1 MMHASSRKSAVSA
14 ILASL
19 ALALGTAPVWAAE
32 STAPQAYAHKQ
43 ADPAGSYQVDP
54 DHSGV
59 QFTLGHAGVGRFTGV
74 FKQVTGTYTFDPAQP
89 QNNKADIVIPVKSL
103 DTFLP
108 QRDTDL
114 LAAPFFDAAAH
125 PDIHFVSSR
134 YVPQDKTHGKL
145 YGNLTLR
152 GVTHPVTFDVKLIG
166 AGDVPYLPKPWGGYL
181 SGFVATATI
190 NRMDFGMTA
199 FGAGL
204 GHDVAVRVEV
214 EGVRTTS

>member
-1 MMHASSRKSAVSA
+1 MTTLRLSSLLSATCVAAALTVSPA
-14 ILASL
+14 
-19 ALALGTAPVWAAE
+19 WAAQAA
-32 STAPQAYAHKQ
+32 APQSYAHLH
-43 ADPAGSYQVDP
+43 ANPAGSYRIDP

-59 QFTLGHAGVGRFTGV
+59 QFTIGHAGVGEFTGV
-74 FKQVTGTYTFDPAQP
+74 FKHISGTYTFDPQHPAQD
-89 QNNKADIVIPVKSL
+89 KADITIPVKSL

-125 PDIHFVSSR
+125 PDIRFVSTR
-134 YVPQDKTHGKL
+134 YVPSGKDGGTL

-152 GVTHPVTFDVKLIG
+152 GVTKPVAFHVRLVG
-166 AGDVPYLPKPWGGYL
+166 AGDVAYLPKPWGGYL

-199 FGAGL
+199 FPAGL
-204 GHDVAVRVEV
+204 SHTVKVRVEI
-214 EGVRTTS
+214 EGVKTGG

>member
-1 MMHASSRKSAVSA
+1 MLTHRPSVVLNTLCLTA
-14 ILASL
+14 
-19 ALALGTAPVWAAE
+19 ALCAAPAWAADNA
-32 STAPQAYAHKQ
+32 APQAYGHLHAN
-43 ADPAGSYQVDP
+43 PAGSYQVDP

-59 QFTLGHAGVGRFTGV
+59 QFTIGHAGVGRFTGV
-74 FKQVTGTYTFDPAQP
+74 FKQVSGSYTFDPSNPKQD
-89 QNNKADIVIPVKSL
+89 KADITIPVKSL

-125 PDIHFVSSR
+125 PDMHFVSTR
-134 YVPQDKTHGKL
+134 YVPQGKDRGTL

-152 GVTHPVTFDVKLIG
+152 GVPRPATFHVRLSG

-199 FGAGL
+199 FAAGL
-204 GHDVAVRVEV
+204 SHEVTVRVDI
-214 EGVRTTS
+214 EGVKATS